1 MSDNAILSYNGKS
14 IELPVVEG
22 AENEHG
28 LDICKLRKET
38 GLVTLDYGY
47 LNTGSTRSAITYV
60 DGEHGILRYRG
71 YSIEDLNPALPRLQ
85 YRRPGRK
92 GNLPRN
98 RLASDLRRT
107 ADSAAAGAFPHVVDR
122 EFTPP
127 RKPSALL

>member
-47 LNTGSTRSAITYV
+47 LNTGSTRRT
-60 DGEHGILRYRG
+60 R
-71 YSIEDLNPALPRLQ
+71 NPPLPRLQ

-98 RLASDLRRT
+98 RLAPDLRRI

-122 EFTPP
+122 ELSPP
-127 RKPSALL
+127 REPSALL

>member
-47 LNTGSTRSAITYV
+47 LNTGSPGQT
-60 DGEHGILRYRG
+60 GF
-71 YSIEDLNPALPRLQ
+71 NALGTSLTW
-85 YRRPGRK
+85 
-92 GNLPRN
+92 
-98 RLASDLRRT
+98 T
-107 ADSAAAGAFPHVVDR
+107 ANTESCVIAATVSK
-122 EFTPP
+122 T
-127 RKPSALL
+127 

>member
-47 LNTGSTRSAITYV
+47 LNTGSTR
-60 DGEHGILRYRG
+60 RC
-71 YSIEDLNPALPRLQ
+71 
-85 YRRPGRK
+85 
-92 GNLPRN
+92 
-98 RLASDLRRT
+98 
-107 ADSAAAGAFPHVVDR
+107 
-122 EFTPP
+122 
-127 RKPSALL
+127 

>member
-71 YSIEDLNPALPRLQ
+71 YSIEDLAEKATFPETAWLLIYGELPTQ
-85 YRRPGRK
+85 QQ
-92 GNLPRN
+92 
-98 RLASDLRRT
+98 LARFRT
-107 ADSAAAGAFPHVVDR
+107 
-122 EFTPP
+122 
-127 RKPSALL
+127 LLT